1 MASLCKRLPA
11 NSTTFLRPGESI
23 QGRRSGHVIFACS
36 DGTGVPR
43 HAPSGKRLE
52 FAIEHDHRNSEFSH
66 ENWWIL
72 A

>member
-1 MASLCKRLPA
+1 MSSLPA
-11 NSTTFLRPGESI
+11 AMVRVSQDMQQL
-23 QGRRSGHVIFACS
+23 
-36 DGTGVPR
+36 
-43 HAPSGKRLE
+43 PSGKRLE